1 MHSVCAEI
9 MKVTL
14 GRTLEWKGRVYRCA
28 LGAAGV
34 RVAKREGDMATPE
47 GCFPLRRLLYRPD
60 RESAPESGLPAAAI
74 ERDDGWCD
82 DPVDP
87 FYNRPVTLPY
97 PARAEALWRDDRL
110 YDLLIVLGHNDDPV
124 RPGAGSAIFLHLAAG
139 DFESTEGCVALKRSD
154 FLEIVKSC
162 DTETKLCVVG
172 R

>member
-82 DPVDP
+82 DPV
-87 FYNRPVTLPY
+87 
-97 PARAEALWRDDRL
+97 
-110 YDLLIVLGHNDDPV
+110 
-124 RPGAGSAIFLHLAAG
+124 RPGAGCAIFLHLAAG

>member
-1 MHSVCAEI
+1 M
-9 MKVTL
+9 
-14 GRTLEWKGRVYRCA
+14 
-28 LGAAGV
+28 
-34 RVAKREGDMATPE
+34 AKREGDMATPE

-82 DPVDP
+82 DPADP

-139 DFESTEGCVALKRSD
+139 DFRIHGGVCR
-154 FLEIVKSC
+154 
-162 DTETKLCVVG
+162 TETLGFLGDCKKLRYRNEIMRGWAMNGLGSDPKG
-172 R
+172 RAGRK